1 MCQTHKWTFSS
12 ILRLYKTSLLH
23 SQETILSHTS
33 VSVCANSCLASCS
46 TTSSWFF
53 LVHFSFFCR
62 KILWHNEPSMHPIN
76 AMVSCTWVFYLKLS
90 WKSFSRAFIFWH
102 PEFLDKVRQSLSF
115 NHLKSFWYLEN
126 KGLFF
131 LTAINAPDIA
141 KGSPTTLSSQW
152 GSFLDSYFRPTW
164 SATKTSRLLFIKIKQ
179 KDVTFVMLFSLCILC
194 FIFQNELFS
203 SNFIPSLENQ
213 QPRTELPCLGELK

>member
-33 VSVCANSCLASCS
+33 LSVCANSCLASCS

-76 AMVSCTWVFYLKLS
+76 ATVSCTWVFYLKLS
-90 WKSFSRAFIFWH
+90 WRSFSRAFIFWR

-115 NHLKSFWYLEN
+115 NSLRSLLYLE
-126 KGLFF
+126 KQRIVLFNSNGRSRHCKRFTNNSEFTMRIIPWFVFHAHVICDENVQTPVHKNQAKRCNICNVVLVVYIVFYFPKWIFFPLILF
-131 LTAINAPDIA
+131 L
-141 KGSPTTLSSQW
+141 
-152 GSFLDSYFRPTW
+152 
-164 SATKTSRLLFIKIKQ
+164 
-179 KDVTFVMLFSLCILC
+179 V
-194 FIFQNELFS
+194 
-203 SNFIPSLENQ
+203 
-213 QPRTELPCLGELK
+213 